1 MADKE
6 KQLNIR
12 LDIEYDG
19 TNYFGWQRQS
29 AASKNKT
36 IQQTIEESLQVL
48 FPDEIIKLTGAGRTD
63 SGVHAYMQTANF
75 RISREAAGKYGIQAI
90 KYRMNGILPKD
101 ILINRA
107 SIAED
112 KFHSRYSAKSRIY
125 RYFLSEKRHAINRE
139 KLYCIKTEFDIDL
152 AKDFC
157 KLIEGVHSF
166 RSLCKNRTDKHNF
179 QSEVLYAKVVKSS
192 GGVVKFEICA
202 NRFLHSMVRAIVGAM
217 IKVASGKLS
226 IKEFREKFKKG
237 EEMRIHYVPAN
248 ALFLYKVN
256 Y

>member
-1 MADKE
+1 MADKG

-19 TNYFGWQRQS
+19 KNYFGWQRQS
-29 AASKNKT
+29 ATSKNKT
-36 IQQTIEESLQVL
+36 IQKTIEESLQVL
-48 FPDEIIKLTGAGRTD
+48 FPGEIIKLTGAGRTD
-63 SGVHAYMQTANF
+63 SGVHAYTQTANF
-75 RISREAAGKYGIQAI
+75 KISREAAGKYGIQAI

-107 SIAED
+107 AIVDER
-112 KFHSRYSAKSRIY
+112 FHSRYSAKSRIY
-125 RYFLSEKRHAINRE
+125 RYLLSTKRHALNRE

-166 RSLCKNRTDKHNF
+166 KSLCKNRSDKHNF
-179 QSEVLYAKVVKSS
+179 RAEVLYAKIVKSS
-192 GGVVKFEICA
+192 GGVMKFEICA

-226 IKEFREKFKKG
+226 IKEFNEKFKKG